1 MSEGPLVGTPKHT
14 RQRLVCPTEGRPG
27 ALQCSGAS
35 RPPRGLPI
43 AGLTILQACDV
54 RREITRGQGGM
65 LLQTP

>member
-14 RQRLVCPTEGRPG
+14 RQRLVCPTD
-27 ALQCSGAS
+27 AS